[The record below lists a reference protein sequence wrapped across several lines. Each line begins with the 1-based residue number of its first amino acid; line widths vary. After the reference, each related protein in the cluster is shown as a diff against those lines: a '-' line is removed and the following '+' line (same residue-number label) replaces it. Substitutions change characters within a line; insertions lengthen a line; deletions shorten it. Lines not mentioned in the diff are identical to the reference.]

1 MGKNICFISDHGDPL
16 APLGTS
22 QAGGQNNYVK
32 QLALALDARGHSV
45 DVFTHW
51 SNAESPQYETFG
63 NRCRVIRVA
72 AGKKKFVDKTEML
85 HLLPAFLNE
94 MKVLQNL
101 SDYDIMHT
109 HYWLSGLLGSE
120 LSKEVKIPW
129 VHTSHSLAIAKQRAT
144 GIKQPQRLKAERMI
158 LSKADAVIATTLDEK
173 ALIKATV
180 KHPSPI
186 RVLPIGVSPVF
197 TPEPH
202 SIHSPLTFTF
212 AGRIEKTKGIYT
224 LLRAFKLL
232 SGSGLLKVPIRLRI
246 IGGEPDQVDPQ
257 TKCAV
262 SDELRAAVKGI
273 EDHVDFLGCLPPE
286 RLAAHFRSSLAVIVP
301 SYYES
306 FGMVAAEAQAC
317 GSPVIASN
325 VGGLGDI
332 VINKE
337 TGLQVKPNSTSEL
350 ASAMGLF
357 TKRPDIAAQLGK
369 KAAKFAQQNFNWKVI
384 AKKVDKLYE
393 GVSRTVQEP
402 YVSN

>member
-1 MGKNICFISDHGDPL
+1 MFHFRSWSSLSATRDKPSR
-16 APLGTS
+16 
-22 QAGGQNNYVK
+22 GQNNYVK

-212 AGRIEKTKGIYT
+212 AGRLEKTKGIYT

-232 SGSGLLKVPIRLRI
+232 SGSGLLEVPIRLRI

>member
-16 APLGTS
+16 VPLGTS

-45 DVFTHW
+45 DVYTHW
-51 SNAESPQYETFG
+51 SDAESPQFETFG
-63 NRCRVIRVA
+63 NRCRVIRIA

-85 HLLPAFLNE
+85 QLLPAFFKE
-94 MKVLQNL
+94 MKELHNF
-101 SDYDIMHT
+101 SDYDILHT
-109 HYWLSGLLGSE
+109 HYWLSGLLGAK
-120 LSKEVKIPW
+120 LSKEIQIPW
-129 VHTSHSLAIAKQRAT
+129 VHTSHSLAVAKQRAT
-144 GIKQPQRLKAERMI
+144 GLKQPQRLKAERMI
-158 LSKADAVIATTLDEK
+158 LSRADAVIATTLDEK

-186 RVLPIGVSPVF
+186 RVLPIGVSTVF
-197 TPEPH
+197 TPEPYA
-202 SIHSPLTFTF
+202 ILPPLTFTF
-212 AGRIEKTKGIYT
+212 AGRLEKTKGIYT

-232 SGSGLLKVPIRLRI
+232 SISGLLKAPIRLQI
-246 IGGEPDQVDPQ
+246 IGGEPDQVDFETQ
-257 TKCAV
+257 HAV
-262 SDELRAAVKGI
+262 SKELQEAVKGI
-273 EDHVDFLGCLPPE
+273 EHQVDFLGCLPPD
-286 RLAAHFRSSLAVIVP
+286 RLATYFRNSLAVIVP

-332 VINKE
+332 VINNE
-337 TGLQVKPNSTSEL
+337 TGLQVKPNNTSEL

-357 TKRPDIAAQLGK
+357 IKRPDIASQLGK
-369 KAAKFAQQNFNWKVI
+369 KAARFAQQNFNWKVI

-393 GVSRTVQEP
+393 GISQTLPEP
-402 YVSN
+402 FVSN